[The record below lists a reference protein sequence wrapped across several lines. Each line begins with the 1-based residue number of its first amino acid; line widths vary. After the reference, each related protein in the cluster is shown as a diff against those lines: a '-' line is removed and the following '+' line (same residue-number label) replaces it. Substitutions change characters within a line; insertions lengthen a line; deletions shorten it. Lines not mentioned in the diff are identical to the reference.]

1 MADKEQ
7 QIIEPDL
14 FSQYFAESLG
24 EAAAYLNAEPA
35 GSEPETDAAAEE
47 YSARI
52 ERLPAAGSAA
62 TDTEPGREEAP
73 EAEGEAKAAESAV
86 SIEKKVEPQK
96 AAAQAGEGVPA
107 EALSRSEAVISAEEG
122 ESGRAADE
130 SESLVPENKLKRLR
144 VIFAGMDGRFS
155 TTPLQVIAQAHDIVG
170 IVHSQPRK
178 VKESFIKRWL
188 KSSKSEG
195 NLERFAKHY
204 GCPYIS
210 VSREYDYD
218 FVRFVKHLKPDII
231 CVSNFSVILPPDI
244 FEIPKYGAINLHLSS
259 LPEYRGPNP
268 WLWMFYD
275 GCQENKYVVH
285 QIDSGEDTGPIL
297 AEDSYNIPPNV
308 TCSELA
314 DCVLPNAACLMLR
327 TLEEIAAGAAHPVE
341 QPYKEN
347 LRRARYVAPGE
358 NLIDWQEWGC
368 ERVASFLQGA
378 GIWYEPFPL
387 FPGLVRVYQNGV
399 KGSSK
404 GKPGS
409 NHFRLRSGWISCR
422 DGIVPYKISI
432 SSYEFWHLFMPIILL
447 IFIYLILCL

>member
-7 QIIEPDL
+7 QVIEPDL

-24 EAAAYLNAEPA
+24 DAAAFLNAEPA
-35 GSEPETDAAAEE
+35 EPRHEAEASAEAPAGSLEGETERGSADEAIGRETELHAEAQDNNEAADNSVSLEKETEETDGGKPAEE
-47 YSARI
+47 
-52 ERLPAAGSAA
+52 
-62 TDTEPGREEAP
+62 
-73 EAEGEAKAAESAV
+73 
-86 SIEKKVEPQK
+86 
-96 AAAQAGEGVPA
+96 AAQASESAGEGAVEA
-107 EALSRSEAVISAEEG
+107 EDI
-122 ESGRAADE
+122 
-130 SESLVPENKLKRLR
+130 VPENKLKRLR

-188 KSSKSEG
+188 KSSRSEG

-210 VSREYDYD
+210 VSRDFDYD
-218 FVRFVKHLKPDII
+218 FVRFIKHLKPDII
-231 CVSNFSVILPPDI
+231 CVSNFSIILPPDI
-244 FEIPKYGAINLHLSS
+244 FELPKYGAINLHLSS

-275 GCQENKYVVH
+275 GCEENKYVVH
-285 QIDSGEDTGPIL
+285 QIDAGEDTGPIL

-327 TLEEIAAGAAHPVE
+327 VLEDIASDNAHPVE

-368 ERVASFLQGA
+368 EKTAAFLQGA

-387 FPGLVRVYQNGV
+387 FPGLARIYQNGV

-409 NHFRLRSGWISCR
+409 NHFRLWHGWISCK
-422 DGIVPYKISI
+422 DGIVPYKISV
-432 SSYEFWHLFMPIILL
+432 SSYDFWHLFMPIILL
-447 IFIYLILCL
+447 VFIYIILCF